1 MKQPSSLR
9 HESTTDTSVLETI
22 EPDDESPSASGIRP
36 RVSLDSVEPERSDR
50 VTVVFR
56 GTLPIEGLLHF
67 IRRRAHARVGAQP
80 VHARVEVREGAWAVA
95 LRVAGV
101 AVVGTAEN
109 PFLAA
114 LRAFDLL
121 R

>member
-1 MKQPSSLR
+1 MKQPSSLL
-9 HESTTDTSVLETI
+9 HEPTDTSALHAI
-22 EPDDESPSASGIRP
+22 EPDSESCSDSGIRP
-36 RVSLDSVEPERSDR
+36 RVSLDSLQPGPSNR

-67 IRRRAHARVGAQP
+67 IRRRAHALVGTQP
-80 VHARVEVREGAWAVA
+80 LHARVEAREGAWNVA